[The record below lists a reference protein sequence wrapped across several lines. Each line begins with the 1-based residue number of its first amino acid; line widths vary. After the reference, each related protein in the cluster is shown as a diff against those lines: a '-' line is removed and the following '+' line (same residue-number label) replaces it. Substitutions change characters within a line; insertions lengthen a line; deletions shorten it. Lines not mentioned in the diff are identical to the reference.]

1 MKAITLNARQPLAH
15 ILLQFL
21 QVPSHL
27 LLEEQLLE
35 PGSPSHQVRKILLYC
50 IRVRRYYWKRHS
62 LRHLLGPLD
71 VEKFSEKLLPN
82 LDVPPPL
89 EASFC
94 LPAIPN
100 LWNIALNQADM
111 KRSHLN
117 NVHVG
122 GEEEEV
128 GSGSNTKVIQMLPV
142 NHRHDRKYKNC
153 TETNKKN
160 YRKPGK

>member
-82 LDVPPPL
+82 LDIPPPL

-100 LWNIALNQADM
+100 LWKNAPQSGRHES
-111 KRSHLN
+111 KPPWQCPCRRRR
-117 NVHVG
+117 G
-122 GEEEEV
+122 G
-128 GSGSNTKVIQMLPV
+128 GRQWQQHQSNPDAPCKSSSWQKVQKL
-142 NHRHDRKYKNC
+142 HG
-153 TETNKKN
+153 NKQKN